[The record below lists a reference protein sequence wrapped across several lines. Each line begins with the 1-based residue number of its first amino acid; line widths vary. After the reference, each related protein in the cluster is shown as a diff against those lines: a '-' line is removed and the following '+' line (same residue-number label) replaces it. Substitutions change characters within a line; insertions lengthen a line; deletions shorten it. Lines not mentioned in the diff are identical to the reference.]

1 MKFLLE
7 TAAKQQSP
15 VQWVLPA
22 VLLVL
27 VIGIFILN
35 YFKSKKANENMQQ
48 VINQLKVGDNVKT
61 YSGFYGKIVEIT
73 ETTDG
78 KVAVLQTGTE
88 GNYGY
93 ISIDMNAI
101 YAIDEKKP
109 VLLDAEGNV
118 VDETKPAEV
127 KDENAEPVK
136 EEKTELVNEDKVETV
151 NEDKVETQE
160 EVEPVK
166 EEKPK
171 TKKSTKKSTKKAA
184 KSEN

>member
-35 YFKSKKANENMQQ
+35 YFKSKKAKENMQQ

-127 KDENAEPVK
+127 KEENVEPVK
-136 EEKTELVNEDKVETV
+136 EEKTELVNEE
-151 NEDKVETQE
+151 KVETQE

>member
-35 YFKSKKANENMQQ
+35 YFKSKKAKENMQQ

-88 GNYGY
+88 SNYGY

-127 KDENAEPVK
+127 KEENVEPVK
-136 EEKTELVNEDKVETV
+136 EEKTELVNEE
-151 NEDKVETQE
+151 KVETQE